1 MTYAVVDSAFLADN
15 PLDVVEQ
22 VVAGQ
27 GWLFDR
33 SGDDEIAAEAPVSGS
48 VYRLW
53 FAWCPER
60 AALHFASAFE
70 IRVPG
75 NRRAALFE
83 LLAMVNERQ
92 WTGHFDAVPD
102 QGMMVFRQSLPLR
115 GGCGIDVAQMQDLV
129 DAAIASC
136 ESYYPAFQY
145 VIWGG
150 KAPAEA
156 MAAVLLETVGEA

>member
-1 MTYAVVDSAFLADN
+1 MAYAVVDAASLAGN

-22 VVAGQ
+22 IVAGQ

-33 SGDDEIAAEAPVSGS
+33 RGDEEIAAEVPVSGS

-53 FAWCPER
+53 FAWCPDR
-60 AALHFASAFE
+60 AALHFSCAFDV
-70 IRVPG
+70 RVPG

-83 LLAMVNERQ
+83 LLAMANERQ
-92 WTGHFDAVPD
+92 WIGHFEAVPEH
-102 QGMMVFRQSLPLR
+102 GVMVFRQSLPLR
-115 GGCGIDVAQMQDLV
+115 GGASIGAEQMQDLV
-129 DAAIASC
+129 DAAIEGC

-150 KAPAEA
+150 RTPAEA
-156 MAAVLLETVGEA
+156 MASVLLETVGEA